1 MSFLWNRFLSS
12 AVGTCRRYINV
23 TAVRLDVN
31 FDDSQTESV
40 LWVPRREGF
49 RIIGRGGE
57 TIKDLRMKTNSRIT
71 VELDT
76 VEDGQIPVTIKGTAE
91 ACADARETIE
101 RIRAELQAELQTA
114 KEQSGTTVW
123 VPQAQ
128 GGLIIGKG
136 GATIKKL
143 TENTGAHIGLD
154 RDQVK
159 DGLVPV
165 TIRGPPEIHA
175 DIKQQIEQ
183 LLANGSSTT
192 VWVSQT
198 QCGLIIGK
206 GGATIKGLQQAT
218 GAYIRVD
225 SSEVKDGFV
234 PVTIKGEVK
243 NCTEAKE
250 RIDELLS
257 ENLQ

>member
-40 LWVPRREGF
+40 LWVPRKEGF
-49 RIIGRGGE
+49 RIIGKRGE

-101 RIRAELQAELQTA
+101 RIRAEFAELQTA
-114 KEQSGTTVW
+114 NSQSGTTVW

-128 GGLIIGKG
+128 CGLIIGKG
-136 GATIKKL
+136 GATIKRL

-165 TIRGPPEIHA
+165 TINGPPEICA

-183 LLANGSSTT
+183 LLANESSTT
-192 VWVSQT
+192 VWVPQT